1 MGTRETKEIDPQNGV
16 ETYEFDPCMEHK
28 ARETIR
34 DVEIVILAFLFLWAA
49 YLSHKWFTNKK
60 KNKTENQNG
69 PEMTTEPHNTQDPAI
84 TSTMAGGKAR
94 HEKNDE
100 TTTCYTFDRDFENYW
115 SH

>member
-28 ARETIR
+28 ARDTIR
-34 DVEIVILAFLFLWAA
+34 DVEIVSLAILFLWAA
-49 YLSHKWFTNKK
+49 YLSHKWFTSYK
-60 KNKTENQNG
+60 KNKTENQKRK
-69 PEMTTEPHNTQDPAI
+69 EMTTEPHNTQDPAI